1 MSNVFEAVFQ
11 MIRIAKHAQNSIKL
25 LPNASSR
32 SQRDILAECALL
44 KCAERWVSLLR

>member
-1 MSNVFEAVFQ
+1 MLNVFEAVFQ

-32 SQRDILAECALL
+32 PQRDILAECALL
-44 KCAERWVSLLR
+44 KCAERWESLLR